1 MGERET
7 EPDNFWCQDEKIWN
21 LKLENTFPP
30 FRLPQTFSRQNFWNP
45 NGLNLKSCDVRSEN
59 FSRGKSCQKLA
70 ATSQPKPKRA
80 EVELPK
86 AQVESWISFV
96 WKISPWSKTWY
107 SNGCYLKWNGSVLKS
122 SSSSNL
128 CHFANTRCFFI
139 QQFGASLEWIRIN
152 NGNTLLV
159 PPIMLA
165 CTDFLSTPDCLETE
179 GIFRRS
185 ANAALVKELQVTK
198 LDSFYLDVPGQG
210 SSKTD

>member
-1 MGERET
+1 MPRWENMKFEAWKYISSFSAAT
-7 EPDNFWCQDEKIWN
+7 NF
-21 LKLENTFPP
+21 FPP
-30 FRLPQTFSRQNFWNP
+30 KFLKPEWAEFEVLWRQKWKLFE
-45 NGLNLKSCDVRSEN
+45 R
-59 FSRGKSCQKLA
+59 QKLSKVGGDV
-70 ATSQPKPKRA
+70 TT
-80 EVELPK
+80 K
-86 AQVESWISFV
+86 AKESRSWAFGSYLMESWISFV

-152 NGNTLLV
+152 NGNNPLI

-198 LDSFYLDVPGQG
+198 LYSFYLDVPGQG
-210 SSKTD
+210 SCKTD

>member
-1 MGERET
+1 MPRWENMKFEAWKYISSFSAAT
-7 EPDNFWCQDEKIWN
+7 NFF
-21 LKLENTFPP
+21 FPP
-30 FRLPQTFSRQNFWNP
+30 KFLKPEWAEFEVVWRQKWKLFE
-45 NGLNLKSCDVRSEN
+45 R
-59 FSRGKSCQKLA
+59 QKLSKVGGDV
-70 ATSQPKPKRA
+70 TT
-80 EVELPK
+80 K
-86 AQVESWISFV
+86 AKESRSWAFGSYLMESWISFG

-128 CHFANTRCFFI
+128 CRFANTRCFFI

-152 NGNTLLV
+152 NGNHTLLI

-198 LDSFYLDVPGQG
+198 LYSFYLDVPGQG